1 MIVILAMGGIVL
13 RNGVKSSGLMDIMD
27 SAIHRMLEGC
37 TLYSV
42 IVMLSDIVLV
52 CPHFV
57 LCRPLS
63 LIPPRSS

>member
-1 MIVILAMGGIVL
+1 MIILAMGGIVL

-57 LCRPLS
+57 LCRHP
-63 LIPPRSS
+63 